1 MSAADR
7 PRNRLGRLEPAALAG
22 VMSRDVV
29 LFRRYWKAT
38 TFSSVVQP
46 TIYLLAFGLGFGS
59 LAPRVSHVDYVQ
71 YVATGVVA
79 TAVLFSSAFPGM
91 FNTFIRWQFQRTYDA
106 LLAAP
111 VDVEELVTAEIL
123 WISIRAGVYGLAPL
137 AVGMA
142 FGLQFQFGMLLVVL
156 IGFVTGFG
164 FAAFGVTIA
173 AVAKTIDNF
182 NYVTSA
188 VLTPMFLVAGTFF
201 PVSTCPARPAHRGHA
216 QPSVSLRR
224 AGPRRLAEHH
234 QHRRSRSCRGADRLR
249 GGDVARCH
257 LAAREASD
265 QLIASGPSTRVWPV
279 GSFTVDDH
287 LVASWS
293 EVRELDGEPGDGVL
307 RRELDHRDV
316 TGVAGS
322 C

>member
-1 MSAADR
+1 
-7 PRNRLGRLEPAALAG
+7 EPAALIG
-22 VMSRDVV
+22 VMSRDIAI
-29 LFRRYWKAT
+29 FGRYWKAT

-46 TIYLLAFGLGFGS
+46 TIYLLAFGLGLKAIVHLPGH
-59 LAPRVSHVDYVQ
+59 VSYQQ

-137 AVGMA
+137 LVGLA
-142 FGLQFQFGMLLVVL
+142 FGLNPTWGMLLVPF
-156 IGFVTGFG
+156 IGFITALGFAGFG
-164 FAAFGVTIA
+164 VLIA

-201 PVSTCPARPAHRGHA
+201 PISSLPPVLRAIAHVNPLYHCVALVRD
-216 QPSVSLRR
+216 VSLGTYNP
-224 AGPRRLAEHH
+224 ADWVHLAVLVAFALLMWRLAIWRL
-234 QHRRSRSCRGADRLR
+234 QSR
-249 GGDVARCH
+249 
-257 LAAREASD
+257 
-265 QLIASGPSTRVWPV
+265 LI
-279 GSFTVDDH
+279 D
-287 LVASWS
+287 
-293 EVRELDGEPGDGVL
+293 
-307 RRELDHRDV
+307 
-316 TGVAGS
+316 
-322 C
+322 

>member
-1 MSAADR
+1 MSAIR
-7 PRNRLGRLEPAALAG
+7 SRRLDPAALAG

-59 LAPRVSHVDYVQ
+59 LVARVGHVKYVE

-123 WISIRAGVYGLAPL
+123 WIAIRAGVYGLAPL
-137 AVGMA
+137 IVGFF
-142 FGLQFQFGMLLVVL
+142 FGLSPQLGMLLVVP
-156 IGFVTGFG
+156 IGIVTGFG
-164 FAAFGVTIA
+164 FAAFGVLIA

-201 PVSTCPARPAHRGHA
+201 PISTLPRGLRTIALFNPLYHCVA
-216 QPSVSLRR
+216 LVRDVSLNTMVTADFLH
-224 AGPRRLAEHH
+224 AGVLIAFAVVTWRLAIWRLE
-234 QHRRSRSCRGADRLR
+234 SR
-249 GGDVARCH
+249 
-257 LAAREASD
+257 
-265 QLIASGPSTRVWPV
+265 LI
-279 GSFTVDDH
+279 D
-287 LVASWS
+287 
-293 EVRELDGEPGDGVL
+293 
-307 RRELDHRDV
+307 
-316 TGVAGS
+316 
-322 C
+322 

>member
-1 MSAADR
+1 MSATVPTR
-7 PRNRLGRLEPAALAG
+7 PPRSRAMHRLEPAALAG
-22 VMSRDVV
+22 VMTRDIV
-29 LFRRYWKAT
+29 LFRRYWRAT

-46 TIYLLAFGLGFGS
+46 VIYLLAFGLGFGS
-59 LAPRVSHVDYVQ
+59 LIKTVGHVRYVE

-123 WISIRAGVYGLAPL
+123 WIAIRAGAYGMAPL
-137 AVGMA
+137 LVAVA
-142 FGLQFQFGMLLVVL
+142 FGLSPRPGMLLVPL

-164 FAAFGVTIA
+164 FAAFGVVIA

-201 PVSTCPARPAHRGHA
+201 PISRLPRGLRTLAEFNPLYHCVVLVRDVSLGAIGPADLGHA
-216 QPSVSLRR
+216 AVLI
-224 AGPRRLAEHH
+224 AFGLLMWRLAVW
-234 QHRRSRSCRGADRLR
+234 RLGKR
-249 GGDVARCH
+249 
-257 LAAREASD
+257 
-265 QLIASGPSTRVWPV
+265 LI
-279 GSFTVDDH
+279 D
-287 LVASWS
+287 
-293 EVRELDGEPGDGVL
+293 
-307 RRELDHRDV
+307 
-316 TGVAGS
+316 
-322 C
+322 

>member
-1 MSAADR
+1 MSTIR
-7 PRNRLGRLEPAALAG
+7 SRRLDPAALAG

-38 TFSSVVQP
+38 TFSSIVQP

-59 LAPRVSHVDYVQ
+59 LVSRVGHVKYVE

-137 AVGMA
+137 IVGFF
-142 FGLQFQFGMLLVVL
+142 FGLSPQLGMLLVVP
-156 IGFVTGFG
+156 IGIVTGFG
-164 FAAFGVTIA
+164 FAAFGVLIA
-173 AVAKTIDNF
+173 AIAKTIDNF

-201 PVSTCPARPAHRGHA
+201 PISSLPNGLRTIARFNPLYHCVALVRD
-216 QPSVSLRR
+216 VSLNTMVTADLLHAAVLIVF
-224 AGPRRLAEHH
+224 AGMMWRLAIWRLE
-234 QHRRSRSCRGADRLR
+234 SR
-249 GGDVARCH
+249 
-257 LAAREASD
+257 
-265 QLIASGPSTRVWPV
+265 LI
-279 GSFTVDDH
+279 D
-287 LVASWS
+287 
-293 EVRELDGEPGDGVL
+293 
-307 RRELDHRDV
+307 
-316 TGVAGS
+316 
-322 C
+322 

>member
-1 MSAADR
+1 MSAATQGQR
-7 PRNRLGRLEPAALAG
+7 VSVAGQSPRMRRIEPAALAG
-22 VMSRDVV
+22 VMMRDVV
-29 LFRRYWKAT
+29 IFRRYWKAT

-59 LAPRVSHVDYVQ
+59 LVKHFGHVPYVE

-123 WISIRAGVYGLAPL
+123 WISVRAGVYGLAPL
-137 AVGMA
+137 IVGVA
-142 FGLQFQFGMLLVVL
+142 FGLKPTTGMLLVPL
-156 IGFVTGFG
+156 IGFVTGYG
-164 FAAFGVTIA
+164 FAAFGVLIA

-201 PVSTCPARPAHRGHA
+201 PISSLPRGLRAIAVLNPLYHCVKLVRDAALETFSSADLVSAAVLVGFA
-216 QPSVSLRR
+216 LLMWSL
-224 AGPRRLAEHH
+224 AIW
-234 QHRRSRSCRGADRLR
+234 RLR
-249 GGDVARCH
+249 KR
-257 LAAREASD
+257 
-265 QLIASGPSTRVWPV
+265 LI
-279 GSFTVDDH
+279 D
-287 LVASWS
+287 
-293 EVRELDGEPGDGVL
+293 
-307 RRELDHRDV
+307 
-316 TGVAGS
+316 
-322 C
+322 

>member
-1 MSAADR
+1 MSAAADSAATAVQPAR
-7 PRNRLGRLEPAALAG
+7 RVRRLEPAALAG
-22 VMSRDVV
+22 VMTRDVV

-38 TFSSVVQP
+38 TFSSIVQP

-59 LAPRVSHVDYVQ
+59 LVHSVGHVKYVE

-123 WISIRAGVYGLAPL
+123 WISIRSGVYGLAPL
-137 AVGMA
+137 IVGMP
-142 FGLQFQFGMLLVVL
+142 FGLKPEPGMLLVPF
-156 IGFVTGFG
+156 IGLVTGFG
-164 FAAFGVTIA
+164 FAAFGVLIA

-201 PVSTCPARPAHRGHA
+201 PISTLPHGLRTIAQFNPLYHCVALVRDVSLNTLVGADFGHA
-216 QPSVSLRR
+216 AVLIGFSVVMW
-224 AGPRRLAEHH
+224 RLAIW
-234 QHRRSRSCRGADRLR
+234 RLQ
-249 GGDVARCH
+249 AR
-257 LAAREASD
+257 
-265 QLIASGPSTRVWPV
+265 LI
-279 GSFTVDDH
+279 D
-287 LVASWS
+287 
-293 EVRELDGEPGDGVL
+293 
-307 RRELDHRDV
+307 
-316 TGVAGS
+316 
-322 C
+322 